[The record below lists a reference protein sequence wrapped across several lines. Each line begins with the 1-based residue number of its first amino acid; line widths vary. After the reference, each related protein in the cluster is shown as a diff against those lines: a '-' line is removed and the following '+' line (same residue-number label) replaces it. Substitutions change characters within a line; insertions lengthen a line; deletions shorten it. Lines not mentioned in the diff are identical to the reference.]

1 MTKATAPEAGP
12 AVRISPP
19 ASVGVVLP
27 NDTRQRVAVSTSPPS
42 RWIGQ
47 LVSTWPDGSHTA
59 GTATLLDD
67 RHLLTC
73 AHNFY
78 DTSQRVYCRQAVFT
92 PGLNRDAFGNVQQ
105 PYGTYSVL
113 RMNIPNLYARQGG
126 PPPPPGGIHANE
138 ITNYLY
144 DFAVARLGTAVP
156 DPPGESMMSQGWPG
170 TTTVNQTI
178 CTINGYSGDL
188 DPSART
194 QYTRSGTVQVSN
206 SEEFV
211 AYRMSTYHG
220 DSGSPVFYQPAGR
233 PYWTI
238 VAVHVTGVQDSA
250 PGANDGLNFGPA
262 LNENVLSAIESM
274 LNAVDRSA

>member
-1 MTKATAPEAGP
+1 MARATAPGAGP
-12 AVRISPP
+12 AVGISPP

-27 NDTRQRVAVSTSPPS
+27 GDNRQRVAVSTNPPS

-47 LVSTWPDGSHTA
+47 ITSTWPDGTRSV

-78 DTSQRVYCRQAVFT
+78 DTSQRVYCRQAVFC
-92 PGLNRDAFGNVQQ
+92 PGLNRDGFGNLQQ

-113 RMNIPNLYARQGG
+113 RMNIPSLYREQGG
-126 PPPPPGGIHANE
+126 APPPPGGIRASD
-138 ITNYLY
+138 ITKYLY

-156 DPPGESMMSQGWPG
+156 DPPGQSMMAPGWPG

-188 DPSART
+188 DPSACL
-194 QYTRSGTVQVSN
+194 QYTRSGAVQVSN
-206 SEEFV
+206 GEEFV
-211 AYRMSTYHG
+211 SYRMSTYHG

-238 VAVHVTGVQDSA
+238 VAVHVTGVPDSA

-262 LNENVLSAIESM
+262 LNENMLGEIQSM
-274 LNAVDRSA
+274 LDAVDR